1 MAAAAPLACGNCGQ
15 AMQVLALTGHYGQ
28 RVEIDLCAPCHLVWF
43 DLVESARLAGPGL
56 LALVGAMA
64 DAQAQGHALAH
75 RPLAAGAHC
84 PRCRGALREVH
95 NRTRF
100 GRSLQLE
107 CAQRHGAFQTFQQF
121 LAEKGLLRPMSSAD
135 RARALKRDGAL
146 HCVNCG
152 GELGTQDASCS
163 WCGSVPAVVDVA
175 RLARA
180 LDPEGATAAHAV
192 HATAARQD
200 ALQCAACG
208 AAQPPD
214 AGWRCVHCEAT
225 LVAPGLAEAHRA
237 VAALEPALRAHA
249 ERPAPEVVRRRLQAQ
264 SQGLERQRERA
275 AAMQAE
281 ADARMG
287 HALPPERD
295 PVEIAHWLAL
305 LRETAA
311 TLPGWAAWPA
321 GGALALLLWWW
332 WR

>member
-15 AMQVLALTGHYGQ
+15 AMRVLDLPGHYGQ

-43 DLVESARLAGPGL
+43 DVVESARLSGPAL
-56 LALVGAMA
+56 LALIGAMA
-64 DAQAQGHALAH
+64 DAQARGHALPH
-75 RPLAAGAHC
+75 QPLAANAAC
-84 PRCRGALREVH
+84 PRCRGALRPVH

-107 CAQRHGAFQTFQQF
+107 CVQRHGAFQTFAQF

-135 RARALKRDGAL
+135 RARALQCDGAL

-152 GELGTQDASCS
+152 GDIGQQDSVCG
-163 WCGSVPAVVDVA
+163 WCGSVPSVVDVA

-192 HATAARQD
+192 HATAARQG

-225 LVAPGLAEAHRA
+225 LTAPGLAEAQRA
-237 VAALEPALRAHA
+237 VAALAPALHAHA
-249 ERPAPEVVRRRLQAQ
+249 ERPSPEVVRRRLEAQ
-264 SQGLERQRERA
+264 SPGLKRQRERA

-287 HALPPERD
+287 HVLPPEPD
-295 PVEIAHWLAL
+295 PVEIVQWLAM
-305 LRETAA
+305 LREAA
-311 TLPGWAAWPA
+311 GALPGWAAWLA
-321 GGALALLLWWW
+321 GAALVLLLWWW
-332 WR
+332 K